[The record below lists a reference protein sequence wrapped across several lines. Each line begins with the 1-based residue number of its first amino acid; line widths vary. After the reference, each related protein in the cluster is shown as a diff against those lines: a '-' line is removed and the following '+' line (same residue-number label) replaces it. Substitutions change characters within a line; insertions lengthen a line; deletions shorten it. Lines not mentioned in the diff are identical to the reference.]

1 MPQKAK
7 ATLLVVDDEAEVRK
21 LLCAMASQLSY
32 DVLAAASGP
41 RALALHKLF
50 RPIDLLIADVVM
62 PGMSGPA
69 LAERMS
75 ALQPGLKVLYIS
87 GFMRSRV
94 VQKYVIEPG
103 LPLLAKPFSFDDFES
118 RVREIL
124 QPSVKVTGK

>member
-21 LLCAMASQLSY
+21 LVCAMAAQLSY
-32 DVLAAASGP
+32 DVLAAASGA
-41 RALALHKLF
+41 RALALHRLF

-62 PGMSGPA
+62 PGMSGPT

-87 GFMRSRV
+87 GFLHSRV
-94 VQKYVIEPG
+94 VQKYVVEAG
-103 LPLLAKPFSFDDFES
+103 LPLLAKPFTLEDFET
-118 RVREIL
+118 RVRELL
-124 QPSVKVTGK
+124 QPSVNVTGK

>member
-7 ATLLVVDDEAEVRK
+7 PTLLVVDDEAEVRK
-21 LLCAMASQLSY
+21 LVCAMAAQLSC
-32 DVLAAASGP
+32 DVLAAAGGT

-62 PGMSGPA
+62 PGMSGPT

-87 GFMRSRV
+87 GFIYSRV
-94 VQKYVIEPG
+94 VQKYVVEPG
-103 LPLLAKPFSFDDFES
+103 LPLLAKPFTFENFEY
-118 RVREIL
+118 RVRGLL
-124 QPSVKVTGK
+124 QQSIKVTGQ